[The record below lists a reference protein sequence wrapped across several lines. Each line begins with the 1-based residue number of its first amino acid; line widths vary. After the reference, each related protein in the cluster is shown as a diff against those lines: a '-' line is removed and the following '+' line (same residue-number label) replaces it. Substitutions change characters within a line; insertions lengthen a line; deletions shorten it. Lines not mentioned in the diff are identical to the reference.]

1 MSTVM
6 NEVQVQM
13 SYSLPEMNTVKS
25 HMLNDKW
32 TFYNH
37 LPSEKDWTMSGYT
50 VLCKDMDTVEH
61 VLKLRESLPEKMI
74 KYSMLFMMR
83 SHITPLWEDKQN
95 RNGGC
100 FSYKVSNKNVY
111 KVWKDLTYV
120 VVGSSISKNVNFVNC
135 VTGITISPK
144 KNFCIIKIWMSSC
157 EYQNPKI
164 ITTDIVNLSS
174 HGSLFK
180 KHVPE
185 Y

>member
-83 SHITPLWEDKQN
+83 SHITPLWEDKYN
-95 RNGGC
+95 CKGGC
-100 FSYKVSNKNVY
+100 FSYKVFNKHVDQ
-111 KVWKDLTYV
+111 VWKDMMCLLCGETLV
-120 VVGSSISKNVNFVNC
+120 QDKHDTCFVN
-135 VTGITISPK
+135 GITISPK
-144 KNFCIIKIWMSSC
+144 KNFCIIKVWISDMDH
-157 EYQNPKI
+157 QNPNMI
-164 ITTDIVNLSS
+164 SHIDNLTK
-174 HGSLFK
+174 HGSVFK
-180 KHVPE
+180 THSD
-185 Y
+185 